1 MAAPTAAA
9 YPRPAMRLAMLF
21 GPDFHATLAEDPHA
35 FREALE
41 EFHEEDIAEI
51 VEALPIEDVVA
62 LFRVLPGEFGAGV
75 LERLPEELRSEVL
88 EKLKVEEAASLL
100 AEMEPDDRA
109 DAVQELDE
117 GLQGRIIAQLE
128 EVEPEAA
135 QELRALSRYED
146 GSVGSIMT
154 TAFVGLAPD
163 TKIWKVIDEVR
174 RLSREGELESIDYV
188 YGLAFGDKL
197 VGIASLRELI
207 LADPSQDLAD
217 VMSENVVRVLD
228 TEDREDAARAIAK
241 YDFHAIPV
249 VDAQGKMVGIVTVDD
264 VVDVVID
271 EATED
276 AQMMGAVSPIEG
288 GYFQTAFFEY
298 WRSRVIWLVVLFL
311 GGFLTA
317 SVMQSFSGQIERVV
331 TLAVFIPLIIS
342 TGGNAGSQSA
352 TLIIRAL
359 SLHEVEPRD
368 WVRVLSRELLAG
380 LSLGVVVGVLGFVR
394 AYFATDTDALVL
406 AAVVAISIV
415 SVVLVGSLVGS
426 LLPLLIQRVG
436 LDPAVSSTPF
446 IASLSDVVGLLVY
459 LGIATAM
466 LGDR

>member
-1 MAAPTAAA
+1 
-9 YPRPAMRLAMLF
+9 MRLASLF
-21 GPDFHATLAEDPHA
+21 GPDFHATLAEDPQA
-35 FREALE
+35 FLEALE

-51 VEALPIEDVVA
+51 VEELPIDDIVA
-62 LFRVLPGEFGAGV
+62 LFRVLPDDFGAGV
-75 LERLPEELRSEVL
+75 LERLPEERRSEVL
-88 EKLKVEEAASLL
+88 EKLKVEEAANLL

-117 GLQGRIIAQLE
+117 GLKDKLLAQLDQ
-128 EVEPEAA
+128 VEPEAA
-135 QELRALSRYED
+135 QEVRDLARYEE

-154 TAFVGLAPD
+154 PAFVGLPPE
-163 TKIWKVIDEVR
+163 TKIWKVIEEVR
-174 RLSREGELESIDYV
+174 RLTKEDELESIYYV

-197 VGIASLRELI
+197 LGVASLRELI
-207 LADPSQDLAD
+207 LADPSQELAD
-217 VMSENVVRVLD
+217 VMAHNVVRVLD
-228 TEDREDAARAIAK
+228 TEDREEAARVIAK
-241 YDFHAIPV
+241 YDFHAMPV
-249 VDAQGKMVGIVTVDD
+249 VDVKGAMVGIVTVDD

-276 AQMMGAVSPIEG
+276 AQKMGAVSPIEG
-288 GYFQTAFFEY
+288 GYFQTAFFDY
-298 WRSRVIWLVVLFL
+298 WKSRVTWLVVLFL

-317 SVMQSFSGQIERVV
+317 NVMQSFAGEIERVV

-368 WVRVLSRELLAG
+368 WLRVLGRELLAG
-380 LSLGVVVGVLGFVR
+380 ITLGLVVGVLGFAR
-394 AYFATDTDALVL
+394 AYFAADTDALVL
-406 AAVVAISIV
+406 ASVVSISIV
-415 SVVLVGSLVGS
+415 AVVLVGSLVGS

-459 LGIATAM
+459 LGIASAM
-466 LGDR
+466 LG

>member
-1 MAAPTAAA
+1 
-9 YPRPAMRLAMLF
+9 MRLASLF
-21 GPDFHATLAEDPHA
+21 GPDFHATLAEDPQA
-35 FREALE
+35 FLEALE

-51 VEALPIEDVVA
+51 VEELPIEDIVA
-62 LFRVLPGEFGAGV
+62 LFRVLPDEFGAGV
-75 LERLPEELRSEVL
+75 LERLPEERRSEVL

-100 AEMEPDDRA
+100 AEMQPDDRA

-117 GLQGRIIAQLE
+117 GLKDKLLAQLD

-135 QELRALSRYED
+135 QEVRDLARYED

-154 TAFVGLAPD
+154 TAYVGLAPE
-163 TKIWKVIDEVR
+163 TKIWKVIEEVR
-174 RLSREGELESIDYV
+174 RLTKERELESLYYV

-197 VGIASLRELI
+197 VGVASLRELI
-207 LADPSQDLAD
+207 LADPSQELAD
-217 VMSENVVRVLD
+217 VMANNVVRVLD
-228 TEDREDAARAIAK
+228 TEDREAAARAIAK
-241 YDFHAIPV
+241 YDFHAMPV
-249 VDAQGKMVGIVTVDD
+249 VDLQGKMVGMVTVDD

-276 AQMMGAVSPIEG
+276 AQKMGAVSPIEG
-288 GYFQTAFFEY
+288 GYFQTAFFDY

-317 SVMQSFSGQIERVV
+317 NVMQSFAGQIQRVV

-368 WVRVLSRELLAG
+368 WMRVLGRELLAG
-380 LSLGVVVGVLGFVR
+380 ITLGLVVGVLGFVR
-394 AYFATDTDALVL
+394 AYFAADTDALSL
-406 AAVVAISIV
+406 ALVVSVSIV
-415 SVVLVGSLVGS
+415 AVVLVGSLVGS

-459 LGIATAM
+459 LGIASAM
-466 LGDR
+466 LG

>member
-1 MAAPTAAA
+1 
-9 YPRPAMRLAMLF
+9 MRLATLF
-21 GPDFHATLAEDPHA
+21 GPDFHATLAEDPQA

-51 VEALPIEDVVA
+51 VEELPIEDIVA
-62 LFRVLPGEFGAGV
+62 LFRVLPDEFGAGV
-75 LERLPEELRSEVL
+75 LERLPDERRSEVL
-88 EKLKVEEAASLL
+88 EKLKVEEAANLL

-117 GLQGRIIAQLE
+117 GLKDKLLAQLDQ
-128 EVEPEAA
+128 VEPEAA
-135 QELRALSRYED
+135 QEVRELVRYED

-154 TAFVGLAPD
+154 TSFVGCAPD
-163 TKIWKVIDEVR
+163 TKVWKVLDEVR
-174 RLSREGELESIDYV
+174 RMTREGELESVYYV
-188 YGLAFGDKL
+188 FVQAFGEKL
-197 VGIASLRELI
+197 VGVASLRELI
-207 LADPSQDLAD
+207 LADPSQELAD
-217 VMSENVVRVLD
+217 VMTENVVRVLD
-228 TEDREDAARAIAK
+228 TEDRGAAARAIAK
-241 YDFHAIPV
+241 YDFHAMPV
-249 VDAQGKMVGIVTVDD
+249 VNAQGKLVGIVTVDD

-276 AQMMGAVSPIEG
+276 AQKMGAVSPIEG
-288 GYFQTAFFEY
+288 GYFQTAFFDY
-298 WRSRVIWLVVLFL
+298 WKSRVTWLVVLFL

-317 SVMQSFSGQIERVV
+317 NVMQSFSGEIERVV

-359 SLHEVEPRD
+359 SLHEVEPSD
-368 WVRVLSRELLAG
+368 WARVLGRELLAG
-380 LSLGVVVGVLGFVR
+380 VSLGLVVGVLGFLR
-394 AYFATDTDALVL
+394 AYLATDEQAIEL
-406 AAVVAISIV
+406 AMVVSVSIVAVVM
-415 SVVLVGSLVGS
+415 VGSLVGS

-459 LGIATAM
+459 LGIASAM
-466 LGDR
+466 LG